1 MDTTIRLIGAATY
14 TEDAAGIR
22 RPVPAEPREIF
33 AQKKEVTRAE
43 FYNAGRA
50 GYKPEFVFDV
60 FAADYHGESVLE
72 YENETYAIYRTYR
85 RGRDDGSDYMEL
97 YAERQAGTDGRQPA
111 QTQEGANDGEANGA

>member
-50 GYKPEFVFDV
+50 GYKPELVFEV

-72 YENETYAIYRTYR
+72 YGRETYAIYRTYR
-85 RGRDDGSDYMEL
+85 RGSGDGSDYMEL
-97 YAERQAGTDGRQPA
+97 YAARQAGTDGKGRA
-111 QTQEGANDGEANGA
+111 AADHGETSGT